1 MCREVRDSF
10 QEATT
15 PTLGLLPTLKLLMG
29 PTQQIREAL
38 RGTLQSRGPQGGGTP
53 AAARE
58 LGGSVW
64 THSQVCRTALHAP
77 LLPNPKELAAPNLAG
92 PCPTCLR
99 PLSVDKEFK
108 LPRKLATLAP
118 APTQGAP

>member
-1 MCREVRDSF
+1 MCREVRASF

-15 PTLGLLPTLKLLMG
+15 PTLGLLPTLKLLIG
-29 PTQQIREAL
+29 PTHQVREAL
-38 RGTLQSRGPQGGGTP
+38 LGNPPESRPPGGGTS

-108 LPRKLATLAP
+108 LPRKSATLAP
-118 APTQGAP
+118 APTQGAR

>member
-1 MCREVRDSF
+1 MGVGHLLLLGNW
-10 QEATT
+10 EAQW
-15 PTLGLLPTLKLLMG
+15 G
-29 PTQQIREAL
+29 PT
-38 RGTLQSRGPQGGGTP
+38 P
-53 AAARE
+53 
-58 LGGSVW
+58 
-64 THSQVCRTALHAP
+64 HSQVSRTALHAP

-108 LPRKLATLAP
+108 LPSKSATLAP